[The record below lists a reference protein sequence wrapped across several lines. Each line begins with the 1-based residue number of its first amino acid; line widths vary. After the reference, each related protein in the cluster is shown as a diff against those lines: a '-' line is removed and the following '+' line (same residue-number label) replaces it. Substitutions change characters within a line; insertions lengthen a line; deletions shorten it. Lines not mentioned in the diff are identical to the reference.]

1 MATNGNEQ
9 QMVEQLEKTLRGVD
23 PLAVMPPGAKRPGE
37 REPVPINVCMSSLIM
52 RLRAIAD
59 LSNSYADALQRGLA
73 DFENRVD
80 RELGRK

>member
-1 MATNGNEQ
+1 MATNGNE

-23 PLAVMPPGAKRPGE
+23 PLAVMPAGAKRPASD
-37 REPVPINVCMSSLIM
+37 PVPINVCMSSLIM